1 MDTPFA
7 SLPIVDGHVHFVHP
21 ERMDE
26 ILALMDAVPCARFH
40 LVCVPN
46 RDGSTHNP
54 AALYFKER
62 HPDRT
67 YISGALDY
75 RAALAD
81 AAEAPS
87 RLTSRNGGRDGASK
101 RGAESLARQ
110 VRELK
115 ARGFDGLKLIEGKPE
130 VRKLLPYP
138 LDGPL
143 YAAMWAALER
153 EQFPVVC
160 HVADPDIFW
169 DRARCP
175 NWARQKGWDYSDG
188 SYPAKDDL
196 YAEVAAI
203 LGRHPRLKIT
213 FAHFYFLSA
222 DLRRAARFL
231 DDHPTVCFDLA
242 PHMEM
247 YRDFS
252 QTPGAARDFFLRY
265 QDRIIYGTDVDT
277 RVLQGASDEAPSRLT
292 PRNGGRDGASD
303 GYRFLLS
310 IPWLIRSLLEK
321 DGPFAMP
328 DGQRYHGLGL
338 PLEALQKIYAGNFER
353 MYGAPPAPLR
363 S

>member
-7 SLPIVDGHVHFVHP
+7 SLPIVDSHVHFVHP

-26 ILALMDAVPCARFH
+26 ILALMDAVPCARFN

-62 HPDRT
+62 HPDRA

-81 AAEAPS
+81 P
-87 RLTSRNGGRDGASK
+87 
-101 RGAESLARQ
+101 GAESLARQ

-153 EQFPVVC
+153 EQLPVVF

-175 NWARQKGWDYSDG
+175 DWARQKGWDYSDG

-196 YAEVAAI
+196 YAEVETI
-203 LGRHPRLKIT
+203 LGRHARLKIT

-231 DDHPTVCFDLA
+231 DDHQTVCFDLA

-277 RVLQGASDEAPSRLT
+277 RLLQGASDEAPSR
-292 PRNGGRDGASD
+292 PPFREVRRDGPSE

-353 MYGAPPAPLR
+353 MYGARPAPLR